1 MLTFHLLVVVVQN
14 VAVPVCLINVLNA
27 SENAS
32 KVASLV
38 ASSACVLV
46 AVVASSK
53 FRNIFLKLF
62 LEFPYKYCWASP
74 IHIMS

>member
-1 MLTFHLLVVVVQN
+1 MNEIRHNVNIHPFVVVVQN
-14 VAVPVCLINVLNA
+14 VAVPVCLINVLNEW
-27 SENAS
+27 ENAL

-53 FRNIFLKLF
+53 FRNILLQLK
-62 LEFPYKYCWASP
+62 
-74 IHIMS
+74 